1 MHGGAGGL
9 ISVGLMNKLPWDY
22 MEQCVRSL
30 FSTGR
35 CCCFLAYSVCLQDV
49 FRLLLNCVVLSCC
62 VLCYRHACDHV
73 CDLDLT
79 TLPQQYTHTPKNI
92 PDNNHAPPKHPGGDA
107 FLTICLWQAGY
118 AHTDPGLSFFRKDL
132 QFFDPGP
139 EDRLGMMTKL
149 AKALDH
155 RCDKEC
161 MDQLFHVMTLHVRSR
176 MFPNLDDA
184 GLFIKA
190 VTGMFD
196 NVVEMTKYKDKFL
209 EARQAAEAK
218 MLAKADAKA
227 DAVAVGKAAGVGG
240 V

>member
-1 MHGGAGGL
+1 MHLQYGMCSCHL
-9 ISVGLMNKLPWDY
+9 H
-22 MEQCVRSL
+22 C
-30 FSTGR
+30 T
-35 CCCFLAYSVCLQDV
+35 LA
-49 FRLLLNCVVLSCC
+49 
-62 VLCYRHACDHV
+62 HHHV
-73 CDLDLT
+73 T
-79 TLPQQYTHTPKNI
+79 PQTVPTHTTTST
-92 PDNNHAPPKHPGGDA
+92 GGDA

-155 RCDKEC
+155 RCDKDC

-209 EARQAAEAK
+209 EARKAAEAK
-218 MLAKADAKA
+218 VLAKASAKADA
-227 DAVAVGKAAGVGG
+227 AAGGVAAGG
-240 V
+240 AAGR